1 MKTFTLNLPK
11 PLLSYVP
18 RAFLDELSG
27 QAGMVS
33 IEAKRIDDQLAEIHP
48 SDDPRAAIAEFVKH
62 ATEFLELLTDVA
74 NDVKIQID
82 CAKGLLES
90 DAFAEDEQ

>member
-1 MKTFTLNLPK
+1 MKTFILNLPK

-18 RAFLDELSG
+18 RAFIDELSG
-27 QAGMVS
+27 QSGMVS
-33 IEAKRIDDQLAEIHP
+33 IEADRIEDQLAEIHP
-48 SDDPRAAIAEFVKH
+48 CDDPRAAMVEFVKH

-74 NDVKIQID
+74 KDVTINID
-82 CAKGLLES
+82 FAKGLLES